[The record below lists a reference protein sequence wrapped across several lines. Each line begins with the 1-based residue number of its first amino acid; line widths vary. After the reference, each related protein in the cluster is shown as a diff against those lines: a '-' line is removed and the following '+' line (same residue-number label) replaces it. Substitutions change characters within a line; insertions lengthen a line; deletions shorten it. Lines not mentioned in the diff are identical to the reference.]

1 MGDGKAIHDP
11 AAYER
16 RSKPRPRAEVE
27 AAFDALSDDL
37 RALCEKHGIA
47 EFVYAMGAYVEGV
60 NNITGAVGNVG
71 SAHGALTL
79 SATMYARQQIACI
92 EEARERVREVDR
104 QVRETV
110 ARETADDA
118 EDGER

>member
-1 MGDGKAIHDP
+1 MGDGKTIHDSD
-11 AAYER
+11 AYER

-27 AAFDALSDDL
+27 AAFDALGDDI

-47 EFVYAMGAYVEGV
+47 EFVYAAGAYVDGA
-60 NNITGAVGNVG
+60 NNIAGSVGNVG

-79 SATMYARQQIACI
+79 SATMYARQQIACV

-110 ARETADDA
+110 AQATGDDA